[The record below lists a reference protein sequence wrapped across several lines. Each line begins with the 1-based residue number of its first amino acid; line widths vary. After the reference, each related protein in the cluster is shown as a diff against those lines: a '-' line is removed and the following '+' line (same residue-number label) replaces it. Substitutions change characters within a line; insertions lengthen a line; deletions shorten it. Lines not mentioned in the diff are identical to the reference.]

1 MAKKTETKAS
11 ETKKASTTDINAVQL
26 IGTVHRPN
34 QMEKLC
40 RFTLDCC
47 HVTPKGNI
55 AHSFI
60 PVVWFNADTEETVS
74 DGERIGV
81 YGYIKS
87 GKYEKDGRTVY
98 TQDVVAEKVTFT
110 E

>member
-11 ETKKASTTDINAVQL
+11 ENKKASTTDINAVSL
-26 IGTVHRPN
+26 IGTVLRPN

-47 HVTPKGNI
+47 QVTPKGNI

-60 PVVWFNADTEETVS
+60 PVVWFNSDTEETVS

-81 YGYIKS
+81 TGYLKS

-98 TQDVVAEKVTFT
+98 TLDVIAEKVTFT